1 MNAQIFDAEQYS
13 ALTQQIHQLRADA
26 QQRIQ
31 SIRDAIGQL
40 TDELRV
46 VSRSI
51 CLEDAAA
58 KIEASI
64 SGWEEKRRASVYQ
77 SRYPAIQLST
87 YNQTRAADFSGDGS
101 LLSHDQ
107 DTFLP
112 GFYIDR
118 NDHMD
123 ILALLWGPKEIKA
136 FALAAA
142 LGCGAKPKAEGG
154 LSVDEAMQR
163 HDEIWQQL
171 ELLEQ
176 ARIEAEASFRDIK

>member
-31 SIRDAIGQL
+31 SIRDAIRQL

-64 SGWEEKRRASVYQ
+64 SGWAEKRRASVYQ

-101 LLSHDQ
+101 LLSHDR

-123 ILALLWGPKEIKA
+123 ILALLWGSKEIKA